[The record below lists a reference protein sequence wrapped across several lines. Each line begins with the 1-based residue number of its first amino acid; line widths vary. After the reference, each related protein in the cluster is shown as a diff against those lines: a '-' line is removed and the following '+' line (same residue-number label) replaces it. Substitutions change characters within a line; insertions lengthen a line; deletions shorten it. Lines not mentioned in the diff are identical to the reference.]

1 MVTRFGMSDT
11 FGMMGLATVSDQ
23 YLEGRAQL
31 TCGEETAS
39 KIDGEVNRM
48 IKNCYDEAYSLLK
61 EHRHTLDRIAAYLY
75 KKETITGKEFMKLF
89 RILEGQ
95 PENEE
100 DAGITLDPAATDPS
114 NTISPEEEKLL
125 EEKKEETASEA
136 EGAGSEE

>member
-1 MVTRFGMSDT
+1 
-11 FGMMGLATVSDQ
+11 
-23 YLEGRAQL
+23 
-31 TCGEETAS
+31 
-39 KIDGEVNRM
+39 
-48 IKNCYDEAYSLLK
+48 
-61 EHRHTLDRIAAYLY
+61 
-75 KKETITGKEFMKLF
+75 MKLF